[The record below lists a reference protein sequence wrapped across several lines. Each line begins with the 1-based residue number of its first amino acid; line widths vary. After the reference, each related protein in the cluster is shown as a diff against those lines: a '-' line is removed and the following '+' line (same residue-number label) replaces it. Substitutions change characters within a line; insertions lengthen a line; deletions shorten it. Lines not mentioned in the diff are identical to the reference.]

1 MDFIELEKRYF
12 IGTYSRIPIMID
24 HGEGVYLFDTSGKK
38 YLDLLAGIAVMALG
52 YGHPE
57 VVNAIAEQAKKYI
70 HLSNLYYMKPQL
82 ELSEKLISYIGEGY
96 KIFFANSGSEAN
108 EGAIKLARKYFR
120 KKGMDKKYKVIG
132 FEDSFHGR
140 TIATLAATW
149 QEKYQKDYIPLMPAF
164 KKAKFNDLS
173 SLESLI
179 DEEVAAIIVEPIQGE
194 GGIKNADEK
203 FLKGLRDIC
212 DKYDIILIT
221 DEIQS
226 GMGRTGKFLAQ
237 SYAGIKGDIITLA
250 KALGGGLPISA
261 FVASPKIVDA
271 FSYGDHGTTFGG
283 NPVAAAASIATLDV
297 IEKESLIEKN
307 TEKGELIIKGIEILK
322 EKYPKII
329 KDVRGKGLMIG
340 IELFNECNDMVGAF
354 REKGILLNCTH
365 GNVVRLLPPYIIE
378 KEHIDMFLNTFED
391 ILKNS

>member
-1 MDFIELEKRYF
+1 MDFIEFEKKYF
-12 IGTYSRIPIMID
+12 IGTYNRIPIMID
-24 HGEGVYLFDTSGKK
+24 HGEGVYLFDSSGKK

-52 YGHPE
+52 YGHPK
-57 VVNAIAEQAKKYI
+57 VVDAITEQAKRYI
-70 HLSNLYYMKPQL
+70 HLSNLYYMEPQL
-82 ELSEKLISYIGEGY
+82 KLAEKLISYVGEGY
-96 KIFFANSGSEAN
+96 KVFLANSGSEAN

-120 KKGMDKKYKVIG
+120 NKGMDSKYKVIG
-132 FEDSFHGR
+132 FEGSFHGR

-149 QEKYQKDYIPLMPAF
+149 QEKYQKDYIPLMPEF

-173 SLESLI
+173 SVEALI
-179 DEEVAAIIVEPIQGE
+179 DEDVAAIIVEPIQGE

-226 GMGRTGKFLAQ
+226 GIGRTGKFLAQ
-237 SYAGIKGDIITLA
+237 SYADIKGDIITLA

-261 FVASPKIVDA
+261 FVASPKVADV

-297 IEKESLIEKN
+297 MEKEGLIEKN
-307 TEKGELIIKGIEILK
+307 IEKGKLIIRGVETLK
-322 EKYPKII
+322 ESYPKII
-329 KDVRGKGLMIG
+329 KEIRGRGLMIG
-340 IELFNECNDMVGAF
+340 IELFDKCSNMVTSF

-365 GNVVRLLPPYIIE
+365 GNVIRLLPPYIIE
-378 KEHIDMFLNTFED
+378 KEHIDIFLNTFED

>member
-1 MDFIELEKRYF
+1 MDFVEFEKRYF
-12 IGTYSRIPIMID
+12 IGTYNRIPIMID
-24 HGEGVYLFDTSGKK
+24 HGEGVYLFDSSGKK

-52 YGHPE
+52 YGHPK
-57 VVNAIAEQAKKYI
+57 VVDAITEQAKRYI
-70 HLSNLYYMKPQL
+70 HLSNLYYMEPQL
-82 ELSEKLISYIGEGY
+82 KLAEKLISYIGEGY
-96 KIFFANSGSEAN
+96 KVFFANSGSEAN

-120 KKGMDKKYKVIG
+120 KKEMDKKYKVIG

-140 TIATLAATW
+140 TIATLATTW
-149 QEKYQKDYIPLMPAF
+149 QEKYQRDYIPLMPEF

-173 SLESLI
+173 SVESLI

-203 FLKGLRDIC
+203 FLKGLREIC

-261 FVASPKIVDA
+261 FVASPKVVDV

-283 NPVAAAASIATLDV
+283 NPVAAAASIATFDV
-297 IEKESLIEKN
+297 IEKEGLIEKN
-307 TEKGELIIKGIEILK
+307 IEKGELIIRGVETLK
-322 EKYPKII
+322 EGYPKII

-340 IELFNECNDMVGAF
+340 IELFNKCNDMVGAF

-365 GNVVRLLPPYIIE
+365 GNVLRLLPPYIIE